1 MATLPYKIKS
11 LKKYILKQCG
21 EPTKVERDR
30 KPEETQKEKKMSRED
45 NTEIFTKLC
54 EDTRTAPEVCSW
66 R

>member
-1 MATLPYKIKS
+1 M
-11 LKKYILKQCG
+11 
-21 EPTKVERDR
+21 ERDR

-54 EDTRTAPEVCSW
+54 EDTRTVLEVCSW